1 MTDKAEMNIRPLLL
15 AGGNSTRMGSRKEL
29 LRHPGS
35 NKRLYAHLLRILHET
50 CPESEKVYMS
60 LRNRDAVDTLCGDS
74 DTTRVADNTL
84 VLRAGEQGL
93 NVRLL
98 YDADYL
104 CGDRDIGPAAGMVA
118 AYYEDPAARWL
129 VVACD
134 FPLLTHAALRQLRD
148 ESVGPLTCF
157 VNGGG
162 FPEPLLA
169 VWTPDALRR
178 LETNIDGGN
187 LGPMA
192 VVRELKGKCIRP
204 VKEKWLFNANTKEEW
219 DVAMDMMGHDLY

>member
-1 MTDKAEMNIRPLLL
+1 MTDTAEMNIRPLLL

-29 LRHPGS
+29 LRLPGP
-35 NKRLYAHLLRILHET
+35 NARLYAHLLRIMHET
-50 CPESEKVYMS
+50 CPESEVVYIS
-60 LRNRDAVDTLCGDS
+60 LRNRDAVDALCGDS
-74 DTTRVADNTL
+74 DITRIADNML
-84 VLRAGEQGL
+84 VLRAGEQVL
-93 NVRLL
+93 NIHLL

-104 CGDRDIGPAAGMVA
+104 GGRDIGPAAGMVA

-134 FPLLTHAALRQLRD
+134 FPLLTHAALRQLRG

-169 VWTPDALRR
+169 VWSPDALRR
-178 LETNIDGGN
+178 LEANVDDGI
-187 LGPMA
+187 LGPMS

-204 VKEKWLFNANTKEEW
+204 VEEKWLFNANTKEEW
-219 DVAMDMMGHDLY
+219 DVAIDMMGLDLY